1 MANRLGPA
9 ENRTPDLLRVKEAS
23 YHSTTGPGLDK
34 LFKLTEYIYIDIGV
48 FIVTK
53 FYTGV
58 GDSGKTAI
66 GGRKLS
72 KGELIFEAVGDI
84 DELNSVIGVAM
95 SKVGNDT
102 VKEALSAV
110 QNRLF
115 GIGAEIAATIDP
127 MFKPK
132 RAVSVDDTK
141 ALENYIAK
149 LSSGLDE
156 IREFVLPG
164 GANGAEFLDLG
175 RAVARRAERSAVR
188 LGAVTSL
195 DAGIITYLN
204 RLSSLLFVAARRV
217 NMDSG
222 FEEKHPDYS

>member
-1 MANRLGPA
+1 M
-9 ENRTPDLLRVKEAS
+9 
-23 YHSTTGPGLDK
+23 
-34 LFKLTEYIYIDIGV
+34 
-48 FIVTK
+48 TK

-84 DELNSVIGVAM
+84 DELNSVIGIIM
-95 SKVGNDT
+95 SRVENGT
-102 VKEALSAV
+102 IKEVLSVV

-132 RAVSVDDTK
+132 RLVSGDDTK
-141 ALENYIAK
+141 ALERYIAE
-149 LSSGLDE
+149 LSNGLGE

-164 GANGAEFLDLG
+164 GTGGAEFLDLG
-175 RAVARRAERSAVR
+175 RAVARRAERSVVR
-188 LGAVTSL
+188 LGAITSL
-195 DAGIITYLN
+195 DPGIVTYLN

-217 NMDSG
+217 NIDSG
-222 FEEKHPDYS
+222 FKEKHPDYS